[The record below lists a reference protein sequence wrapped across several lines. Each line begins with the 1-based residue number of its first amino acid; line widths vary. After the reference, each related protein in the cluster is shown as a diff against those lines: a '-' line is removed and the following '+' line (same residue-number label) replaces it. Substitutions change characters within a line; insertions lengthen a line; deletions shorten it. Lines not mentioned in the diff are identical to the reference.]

1 MLSNGLINTY
11 YGFIGSLKREQNLV
25 STESKITAS
34 DLDNIF
40 CPLGISLFKNPIYHA
55 WLTRIGS

>member
-25 STESKITAS
+25 STESKKITAS
-34 DLDNIF
+34 DLDNIYS
-40 CPLGISLFKNPIYHA
+40 P
-55 WLTRIGS
+55 